1 MFYLTF
7 GGIIVKKRFLD
18 FLKRYYILMI
28 LSLVHPLAM
37 ATTQYWGN
45 IIISRDV
52 LGPFRTYDF
61 YLICFLPIF
70 SFIYG
75 CIMYIIAK
83 NVFVSNAIPVI
94 IYFICFGVS
103 YLKDLVFSIDYFYSM
118 LFFTLFPIVFS
129 MMGAGITA
137 LIYSIIKSIKE
148 NKN

>member
-1 MFYLTF
+1 M
-7 GGIIVKKRFLD
+7 KNRFLT

-28 LSLVHPLAM
+28 LGLVHPLAM

-45 IIISRDV
+45 IILSRDA

-75 CIMYIIAK
+75 CIMCIIAK
-83 NVFVSNAIPVI
+83 NIFVSNAVLTV
-94 IYFICFGVS
+94 IYFICFSVS
-103 YLKDLVFSIDYFYSM
+103 YLKELVFSTDYLYSI

-129 MMGAGITA
+129 MIGSGITA
-137 LIYSIIKSIKE
+137 FIYRVIKSLKGNKE
-148 NKN
+148 

>member
-1 MFYLTF
+1 M
-7 GGIIVKKRFLD
+7 KNRFLT

-28 LSLVHPLAM
+28 LGLVHPLAM

-45 IIISRDV
+45 IILSRDA

-83 NVFVSNAIPVI
+83 NIFVSNAVLTV
-94 IYFICFGVS
+94 IYFICFSVS
-103 YLKDLVFSIDYFYSM
+103 YLKELLFSTHYFYSI
-118 LFFTLFPIVFS
+118 LFFTLFPIIFS
-129 MMGAGITA
+129 MIGSGITA
-137 LIYSIIKSIKE
+137 FIYRVIKSLKGNKE
-148 NKN
+148 

>member
-1 MFYLTF
+1 M
-7 GGIIVKKRFLD
+7 KNRFLA

-28 LSLVHPLAM
+28 LGLVHPLAM

-45 IIISRDV
+45 IILSRDA

-83 NVFVSNAIPVI
+83 NIFVSNAVLTV
-94 IYFICFGVS
+94 IYFICFSVS
-103 YLKDLVFSIDYFYSM
+103 YLEELLFSTHYFYSI
-118 LFFTLFPIVFS
+118 LFFTLFPIIFS
-129 MMGAGITA
+129 MIGSGITA
-137 LIYSIIKSIKE
+137 FIYRVIKSLKGNKE
-148 NKN
+148 

>member
-1 MFYLTF
+1 M
-7 GGIIVKKRFLD
+7 KNRFLD

-28 LSLVHPLAM
+28 LGLVHPLAM

-45 IIISRDV
+45 IILSRDA

-83 NVFVSNAIPVI
+83 NIFVSNAVLTV
-94 IYFICFGVS
+94 IYFICFSVS
-103 YLKDLVFSIDYFYSM
+103 YLEELLFSTHYFYSI
-118 LFFTLFPIVFS
+118 LFFTLFPIIFS
-129 MMGAGITA
+129 MIGSGITA
-137 LIYSIIKSIKE
+137 FIYRVIKSLKGNKE
-148 NKN
+148 